1 MVESIVPPANYSH
14 RETEILLK
22 KWNGRI
28 AQASPQLI
36 EYLTDVEAEEPADI
50 FPKLDRGGNWISTY
64 KLNDTYTLGSL
75 YKDSTVLPTP
85 IFVEFAN
92 EIRLVPAVYIKNDL
106 THYYFVSRKVDV
118 TDEKGIDSG
127 FTYLF
132 GGQRLEDIPVELLA
146 QHTPAANSP
155 FYVEKF
161 AIADFD
167 WEWIVVLPL
176 FYKGRFYLMILPSYD
191 SAKEDRA
198 EYTSEE
204 ARVKWK
210 RMIEEEYEQRLLFKF
225 DKN

>member
-1 MVESIVPPANYSH
+1 MVESIVPAVNYSH

-36 EYLTDVEAEEPADI
+36 EYLTNVEAEVPADVL
-50 FPKLDRGGNWISTY
+50 PKLDRDGNWIVTY
-64 KLNDTYTLGSL
+64 KLNETYTLGSL

-92 EIRLVPAVYIKNDL
+92 EIRFVPAVYIKNDE
-106 THYYFVSRKVDV
+106 THYYFMTRKVDI
-118 TDEKGIDSG
+118 TTEKGIDCG

-132 GGQRLEDIPVELLA
+132 GGQKTEDLPVKLLA
-146 QHTPAANSP
+146 QHTPTANSP
-155 FYVEKF
+155 FYAEKF
-161 AIADFD
+161 AIDD
-167 WEWIVVLPL
+167 IGWEWIVVLPL
-176 FYKGRFYLMILPSYD
+176 FYKGRFYLMIVPSYD

-210 RMIEEEYEQRLLFKF
+210 RMIDEEYEQRLLFKF